1 MQQQRADNFNNIA
14 KLTAVIEQLKE
25 FRDEK
30 VIPQYASFFQK
41 DPTKDSQ
48 LKSIIQSNKAQLRK
62 VFAEDKS
69 KARTAEQILDQQKKE
84 GLKKPL
90 IQATDEDSDE
100 DGNQLV
106 RPVGIDSKIKP
117 YEAPLLKIETDGLDE
132 LAELKKTPRN
142 QLTPSQRQQVDQ
154 AVLEDVIEREVSKRV
169 NTLPKD
175 QDPNDPSIYKP
186 LASPRISKNFLD
198 NSLKEH
204 FGQSPSQQSMLSQQ
218 SMFNAVKIGISSKLT
233 DAINREVSK
242 QMRLEQKEQQIA
254 QEKLNAEGG
263 KRAMKVVITP
273 EYILDPRLNVYVE
286 TNQPPNTLFEPVG
299 WDRIHNET
307 HEKHYRRFYT
317 QELENVKEVMKQPTD
332 FNQYKLTKGQIRGAK
347 AGLLGGLFSKAKTDE
362 SGEVDTSETV
372 GLFKGL
378 ISVTKKSEQKKN

>member
-1 MQQQRADNFNNIA
+1 
-14 KLTAVIEQLKE
+14 
-25 FRDEK
+25 
-30 VIPQYASFFQK
+30 
-41 DPTKDSQ
+41 
-48 LKSIIQSNKAQLRK
+48 
-62 VFAEDKS
+62 
-69 KARTAEQILDQQKKE
+69 
-84 GLKKPL
+84 
-90 IQATDEDSDE
+90 
-100 DGNQLV
+100 
-106 RPVGIDSKIKP
+106 
-117 YEAPLLKIETDGLDE
+117 
-132 LAELKKTPRN
+132 
-142 QLTPSQRQQVDQ
+142 
-154 AVLEDVIEREVSKRV
+154 
-169 NTLPKD
+169 
-175 QDPNDPSIYKP
+175 
-186 LASPRISKNFLD
+186 
-198 NSLKEH
+198 
-204 FGQSPSQQSMLSQQ
+204 
-218 SMFNAVKIGISSKLT
+218 MFNAVKIGISSKLT

-263 KRAMKVVITP
+263 KRAMKVVVTP

-378 ISVTKKSEQKKN
+378 ITVTKKSEQNKN